1 MTVEPIKILYAE
13 DEEILQKVVKYSLET
28 FGDFKVETC
37 DDGETAIA
45 AVESFQPDMII
56 LDVMMPGMDG
66 LLAFEEI
73 RKLPKAEGKPIAFM
87 TARIQPDEVEVYRKL
102 GADNVIGKPFDPG
115 ELPKIVLEIFKNAI
129 SGGRGGSG
137 RTA

>member
-1 MTVEPIKILYAE
+1 MTFEPIKILYAE

-45 AVESFQPDMII
+45 AVERFQPDMII

-73 RKLPKAEGKPIAFM
+73 RKLPNAEGKPIAFM

-129 SGGRGGSG
+129 SGGPSGSG
-137 RTA
+137 RIA